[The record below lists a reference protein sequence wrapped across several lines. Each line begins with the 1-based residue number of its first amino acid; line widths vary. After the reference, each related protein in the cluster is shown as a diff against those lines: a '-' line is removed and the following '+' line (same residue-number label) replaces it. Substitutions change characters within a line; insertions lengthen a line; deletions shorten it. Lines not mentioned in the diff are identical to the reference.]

1 MNLALVQHTFSM
13 KTQVDYGPEVCRKA
27 GDIVK
32 QYGCKKVL
40 LVTDGNLAKSGLIE
54 KVSQPIKEMQIS
66 VEVFDHV
73 TSEPTDEIVH
83 EGVARLKKSKCDF
96 IVGLGGGSA
105 MDAAKCIGVMA
116 ENSGSIVDYEGAE
129 SHFPNDGKC
138 PLITL
143 PTTSGS
149 GAEIAGWAVIT
160 DTSRNYKMSLGSPY
174 LRPEH
179 ALVDPTLTMDLP
191 PAQTAYSG
199 CDALSQA
206 IEGMLSK
213 RRTPISLALGIHA
226 VQLISENLPRAVAR
240 GWDMEARSNMST
252 ASLLAG
258 IVIDISGCI
267 AVHSLAET
275 IGGMYHQPHGLCVAL
290 FLPHV
295 MRFNFPGDYVLLAK
309 IAQALGIKTEGYST
323 RDAAE
328 LSIFWVNQ
336 LLADLKFPELR
347 QIGLKLADISR
358 IAQLANQNVCTADN
372 PRPMRVE
379 DFESILKNATQ
390 DQRSSN

>member
-1 MNLALVQHTFSM
+1 MNLALVQHAFSM
-13 KTQVDYGPEVCRKA
+13 KTQVEYGPEVFKKA

-32 QYGCKKVL
+32 QSGGKKVL
-40 LVTDGNLAKSGLIE
+40 LVTDGNLAKTGLIE
-54 KVSQPIKEMQIS
+54 KVSQPIKEMQIA

-73 TSEPTDEIVH
+73 TSEPTDAIVQ
-83 EGVARLKKSKCDF
+83 EGVTGLKEFKCDF
-96 IVGLGGGSA
+96 IVALGGGSA

-116 ENSGSIVDYEGAE
+116 ENPGHIREYEGAE
-129 SHFPNDGKC
+129 SNFPNDGKC

-160 DTSRNYKMSLGSPY
+160 DTSRNYKMSFGSPF
-174 LRPEH
+174 LTPDH
-179 ALVDPTLTMDLP
+179 ALVDPVLALDLP

-199 CDALSQA
+199 FDALSQA

-213 RRTPISLALGIHA
+213 RRTPISVALGMHA
-226 VQLISENLPRAVAR
+226 VKLISENLPVAMAR
-240 GWDMEARSNMST
+240 GWDLEARSNMST
-252 ASLLAG
+252 GSLLSG

-295 MRFNFPGDYVLLAK
+295 MKFNFPGDYSLLAQ
-309 IAQALGIKTEGYST
+309 IAQALGVNTEGYST

-328 LSIFWVNQ
+328 LSIFRVNQ
-336 LLADLKFPELR
+336 LLDDLKFPGLR
-347 QIGLKLADISR
+347 EIGLKEEDIPQISE
-358 IAQLANQNVCTADN
+358 LANQNVCTADN

-379 DFESILKNATQ
+379 DYESILKDALQ
-390 DQRSSN
+390 DHRPLN

>member
-240 GWDMEARSNMST
+240 GWDIEARSNMST

>member
-1 MNLALVQHTFSM
+1 MNLALVQHAFSM
-13 KTQVDYGPEVCRKA
+13 KTQVEYGPEVFRKT

-32 QYGCKKVL
+32 QSDGKKVL
-40 LVTDGNLAKSGLIE
+40 LVTDGNLDKTGLIE
-54 KVSQPIKEMQIS
+54 KVSQPIKEMQIE
-66 VEVFDHV
+66 VEIFDHV
-73 TSEPTDEIVH
+73 TSEPTDVIVQ
-83 EGVARLKKSKCDF
+83 EGVTRLKETKCDF
-96 IVGLGGGSA
+96 IVALGGGSA

-116 ENSGSIVDYEGAE
+116 ENPGRIMDYEGVD
-129 SHFPNDGKC
+129 SNFPKDSKC

-174 LRPEH
+174 LTPDY
-179 ALVDPTLTMDLP
+179 ALVDPVLTLDLP
-191 PAQTAYSG
+191 PTQTAYSG
-199 CDALSQA
+199 FDALSQA
-206 IEGMLSK
+206 IEGMMSK
-213 RRTPISLALGIHA
+213 RRTPISLALGMHA
-226 VQLISENLPRAVAR
+226 VKLISENLPRAMAR
-240 GWDMEARSNMST
+240 GWDLEARSCMST
-252 ASLLAG
+252 GSLLAG

-295 MRFNFPGDYVLLAK
+295 MNFNFPGDHLLLAQ
-309 IAQALGIKTEGYST
+309 IAQALGTNTEGYST

-328 LSIFWVNQ
+328 LSIHSIYQ
-336 LLADLKFPELR
+336 LLNDLKFPGLR
-347 QIGLKLADISR
+347 EIGLKEEDIPGVAELAVR
-358 IAQLANQNVCTADN
+358 NVCTADN

-379 DFESILKNATQ
+379 DFESILKDALQ
-390 DQRSSN
+390 DQRSSS

>member
-13 KTQVDYGPEVCRKA
+13 KTQVEYGPEVFRKA

-40 LVTDGNLAKSGLIE
+40 LVTDGNLAKTGLIE
-54 KVSQPIKEMQIS
+54 KVFQPIKEMQIS

-73 TSEPTDEIVH
+73 TSEPTDAIVH

-105 MDAAKCIGVMA
+105 MDAAKCIGVMVD
-116 ENSGSIVDYEGAE
+116 NPGSIVDYEGAE

-179 ALVDPTLTMDLP
+179 ALVDPTLTIDLP

-213 RRTPISLALGIHA
+213 RRTPISLALGMHA

-240 GWDMEARSNMST
+240 GWDIEARSNMST

-336 LLADLKFPELR
+336 LLADLKFPELCE
-347 QIGLKLADISR
+347 IGLKVADIPR

-372 PRPMRVE
+372 PRPMRVD
-379 DFESILKNATQ
+379 DFESILKDATQ
-390 DQRSSN
+390 DQRTSN

>member
-1 MNLALVQHTFSM
+1 MNLALVQHAFSM
-13 KTQVDYGPEVCRKA
+13 KTLVEYGPEVFRKS

-32 QYGCKKVL
+32 QSGGKKVL
-40 LVTDGNLAKSGLIE
+40 LVTDGNFAKTGLIE
-54 KVSQPIKEMQIS
+54 KVSQPIKEKQIA
-66 VEVFDHV
+66 VELFDRV
-73 TSEPTDEIVH
+73 TTEPTDTIVQ
-83 EGVARLKKSKCDF
+83 EGVARLKESKSDF
-96 IVGLGGGSA
+96 IVALGGGSA

-116 ENSGSIVDYEGAE
+116 ENPGRIMDYEGVE
-129 SHFPNDGKC
+129 SNFPNDGKC

-174 LRPEH
+174 LKPDY
-179 ALVDPTLTMDLP
+179 ALVDPVLTLDLP

-199 CDALSQA
+199 FDALSQA

-213 RRTPISLALGIHA
+213 RRTPISLALGMCA
-226 VQLISENLPRAVAR
+226 VKLIAENLPRAAAR
-240 GWDMEARSNMST
+240 GWDLEARSNMST
-252 ASLLAG
+252 GSLLAG

-295 MRFNFPGDYVLLAK
+295 MKFNFSGDYSLLAQ
-309 IAQALGIKTEGYST
+309 IARALGVNTEGYST

-328 LSIFWVNQ
+328 LSIFRVNQ
-336 LLADLKFPELR
+336 LLDDLKFPGFHE
-347 QIGLKLADISR
+347 IGLKEEDIPKIAELASR
-358 IAQLANQNVCTADN
+358 NVCTADN
-372 PRPMRVE
+372 PRPMGVG
-379 DFESILKNATQ
+379 DFEAILREAVKG
-390 DQRSSN
+390 